1 MALLGDG
8 GKELS
13 VKAHVSTTWLPCVL
27 ITFMVWPAERG
38 TAIPWRAGM
47 VVNWEVIMDGYGV

>member
-1 MALLGDG
+1 
-8 GKELS
+8 
-13 VKAHVSTTWLPCVL
+13 VL